1 MYPFEGMCPMKYE
14 QFFKNTVYHIE
25 ISPEVCAVLLY
36 ANQWQVSILQHERQ
50 MAFLGDGSQVL

>member
-1 MYPFEGMCPMKYE
+1 MCPFEGMCPMKYE

-36 ANQWQVSILQHERQ
+36 ANQ
-50 MAFLGDGSQVL
+50 